1 MKPITVTMQSFGS
14 YLNRTVVDFTKLG
27 DNAIF
32 LITGATGGGKTTILD
47 AMCFALYC
55 KATGGRRSWSSMRSA
70 AAPMGAETLV
80 EFTFQLAGETY
91 RFARSQSLYEA
102 RGSGALK
109 TRESHAC
116 YRMKD
121 GEWEL
126 LLSGA
131 EARVREK
138 AEELLG
144 LTCEQFSQVIVL
156 PQGDFLK
163 LLLSSS
169 RDKTQIFQTL
179 FATVR
184 WERATRNLKELASS
198 LSREAGELE
207 AAKKSILEQEAVENL
222 PQLEQKQAALEK
234 QLEQVQKE
242 RQAAEET
249 LQKQNASV
257 RVAEALTEQFS
268 SLDKLK
274 KRWEELE
281 RRADEM
287 EKNRTKL
294 EQARRAAGVYPYFSA
309 CQSAQKELAQKQ
321 RSFQAARERFQEAE
335 KALQSARQQLPLAKE
350 CRECL
355 PRLSQKEANLLRVRE
370 SAVRYQD
377 VQKRCAD
384 TQKRINEQEK
394 KQREAVIRLQTAEQQ
409 LRDGNTYIQQVQR
422 EISRMPQLLQEV
434 QRLMDTDA
442 AAVLAGHLQEG
453 APCPV
458 CGSVHHPN
466 PARPSTRLQAA
477 QEALQK
483 ARQSADRLERAQKRL
498 QERQEQ
504 REQAQRDCD
513 AGRDAVSALR
523 NMLEGQ
529 EATLRE
535 LEQTMGDLRALPE
548 IDRQLSAVRA
558 QSRDSTA
565 RAEKLEQNASHA
577 ESAAAAAA
585 AAYKATET
593 AQREAEAAVQA
604 AQKQLDDSVLQAG
617 LYPKEDY
624 AALLLPPEQIQA
636 LEQMLTAYKAARE
649 SAYQQISALETE
661 LKGKAMPDLAAVRGA
676 QTQAQKHVGEL
687 AQSFGKLEQGLAS
700 ALQSLERLERLEQEG
715 KQVEQAYARSSRLA
729 MLLSGKNAYKIPLQ
743 QFVLGVMLDDILT
756 SANQFFATLSSGRY
770 SLNRITGPTGGN
782 ALSGLDMQ
790 VFDAYTGGARAV
802 ETLSGGEL
810 FLASLSLAFGL
821 SDVVQSYSGGVHLDS
836 LFIDEGFGTLD
847 QETLDTAMKALAQL
861 QSMGR
866 TIGIISHVSELKNRI
881 AAQIV
886 VGKDPEGG
894 STAEV
899 RMQ

>member
-1 MKPITVTMQSFGS
+1 MKPVTVTMQSFGS
-14 YLNRTVVDFTKLG
+14 YLNRTVVDFTELG

-55 KATGGRRSWSSMRSA
+55 KATGGRRSWSSMRNA
-70 AAPMGAETLV
+70 GAPMGAETLV

-116 YRMKD
+116 YRMKE

-222 PQLEQKQAALEK
+222 PQLEQKKVEMEK
-234 QLEQVQKE
+234 QLVQFQKE
-242 RQAAEET
+242 RRAAEEA

-257 RVAEALTEQFS
+257 RAAEALTEQFL

-274 KRWEELE
+274 KRWKELE
-281 RRADEM
+281 GRVAEM
-287 EKNRTKL
+287 EKNRAKL
-294 EQARRAAGVYPYFSA
+294 EQARRAAGVYPYFTA
-309 CQSAQKELAQKQ
+309 CQSARKELALKKQ
-321 RSFQAARERFQEAE
+321 SFQAARERLQTAQ
-335 KALQSARQQLPLAKE
+335 KALHSAREQLPLAKE
-350 CRECL
+350 CRERL
-355 PRLSQKEANLLRVRE
+355 PLLSQKEANLLRTRE
-370 SAVRYQD
+370 SAIRYQD

-394 KQREAVIRLQTAEQQ
+394 NQREAVARLQVAEQQ

-434 QRLMDTDA
+434 QQLMDTDA
-442 AAVLAGHLQEG
+442 AAALAERLQEG

-458 CGSVHHPN
+458 CGSVHHPA
-466 PARPSTRLQAA
+466 PACPSTRLRAA

-513 AGRDAVSALR
+513 AGKDAVSALR

-529 EATLRE
+529 EAALRE
-535 LEQTMGDLRALPE
+535 LEQTMGGLRALPE
-548 IDRQLSAVRA
+548 IDQQISEMRA
-558 QSRDSTA
+558 QSRSNAA
-565 RAEKLEQNASHA
+565 RAEELEQNASRA
-577 ESAAAAAA
+577 ESTAAAAEAA
-585 AAYKATET
+585 CKAAET
-593 AQREAEAAVQA
+593 ALKEAEAAAQA
-604 AQKQLDDSVLQAG
+604 AQKQLDASVLQAG
-617 LYPKEDY
+617 LHPEEDY

-636 LEQMLTAYKAARE
+636 LEQALTAYKAARE
-649 SAYQQISALETE
+649 SARQQISALETE

-676 QTQAQKHVGEL
+676 QAQAQKRMGEL

-715 KQVEQAYARSSRLA
+715 KQVKQAYARSSRLA
-729 MLLSGKNAYKIPLQ
+729 LLLSGKNAYKIPLQ

-770 SLNRITGPTGGN
+770 SLNRVTGPTGGN

-886 VGKDPEGG
+886 VGKNPEGG